1 MLAGLAS
8 SAIVAR
14 ESRIINVS
22 SAKQTVE
29 TVYRLAVILW
39 LSPIL
44 LNPAVLTHA
53 GTLWT
58 VSLTLIT
65 NNPGPAPR

>member
-22 SAKQTVE
+22 SAKETVE

-44 LNPAVLTHA
+44 LNPAVRTHGR

-65 NNPGPAPR
+65 LALPVR